1 MRRLK
6 REMAGLAV
14 GAMVVVPAYR
24 EAEHPLGRPAPLVY
38 RYARDYGYR
47 LEVVGYAEEAG
58 KPVAFLRR
66 TA

>member
-6 REMAGLAV
+6 RVMASLRV
-14 GAMVVVPAYR
+14 GTMVVVPAYKD
-24 EAEHPLGRPAPLVY
+24 AEHPGGHPAPLAY
-38 RYARDYGYR
+38 RYARDYGYT